1 MLAKEVDMKRTNL
14 KIIFVVLLLVV
25 LSVSACGKKESKDTK
40 DTKDKKET
48 VSKEEDTNALPKEKQ
63 MAKDIDS
70 FGANAIA
77 MSSGTYTLKTSS
89 IEITKAKEEAKQYV
103 VYCTATQESDMFKA
117 SNSYKMTYNLYDVGG
132 WVLDECIVEKIDMI
146 PKTTIPEE
154 EARYYATGGHNFTSL
169 TCTNTEKVSD
179 TQYIFHYVGKY
190 EYNYMDDVY
199 NNDVVCTYD
208 NEFGWYISY
217 VPKGSYHDWSKMYGT
232 WYGEKER
239 TNSKYSIKIV
249 VKDVNDATGK
259 LKFDVHVITS
269 WGLGKSGKVHEVHQQ
284 DVVVDIDY
292 NINMYAIFPKEGA
305 EYLTDDYYYF
315 FREEYT
321 DSEGYKRT
329 SSHGIKLLWG
339 KDIGMKHCHHSLV
352 DSYLELKK

>member
-1 MLAKEVDMKRTNL
+1 
-14 KIIFVVLLLVV
+14 
-25 LSVSACGKKESKDTK
+25 
-40 DTKDKKET
+40 
-48 VSKEEDTNALPKEKQ
+48 

-89 IEITKAKEEAKQYV
+89 IEITKAKEEAEQYV
-103 VYCTATQESDMFKA
+103 VYCTAKQESDMFKA
-117 SNSYKMTYNLYDVGG
+117 SNSYKMTYNFYDVGG

-208 NEFGWYISY
+208 NSFGWIISY
-217 VPKGSYHDWSKMYGT
+217 SPKGSYHDWSKMYGT
-232 WYGEKER
+232 WYGEYEPNIFKTTLTVKE
-239 TNSKYSIKIV
+239 
-249 VKDVNDATGK
+249 VNETTGTI
-259 LKFDVHVITS
+259 KFDVQLI
-269 WGLGKSGKVHEVHQQ
+269 GLGDTFLKEEVHKSN
-284 DVVVDIDY
+284 VVANINAIDY
-292 NINMYAIFPKEGA
+292 SWLLEQGKEYYADTEATTAG
-305 EYLTDDYYYF
+305 DDFEIY
-315 FREEYT
+315 
-321 DSEGYKRT
+321 
-329 SSHGIKLLWG
+329 WG
-339 KDIGMKHCHHSLV
+339 KDKGSFSTRIGAHCWITMT
-352 DSYLELKK
+352 KIK

>member
-1 MLAKEVDMKRTNL
+1 MKRANL

-70 FGANAIA
+70 FGANAID

-89 IEITKAKEEAKQYV
+89 IEITKAKEDAEQYV

-117 SNSYKMTYNLYDVGG
+117 SNSYKMTYNFYDVGG

-169 TCTNTEKVSD
+169 THTNTEKVSD

-208 NEFGWYISY
+208 NSFGWIISY
-217 VPKGSYHDWSKMYGT
+217 SPKGSYHDWSKMLGT
-232 WYGEKER
+232 WYGEYESNVHKTTVNIKE
-239 TNSKYSIKIV
+239 
-249 VKDVNDATGK
+249 VNEATGII
-259 LKFDVHVITS
+259 KFDVQVTGMGNQSYLRQDLYKTDVIAT
-269 WGLGKSGKVHEVHQQ
+269 
-284 DVVVDIDY
+284 
-292 NINMYAIFPKEGA
+292 F
-305 EYLTDDYYYF
+305 
-315 FREEYT
+315 EYT
-321 DSEGYKRT
+321 DQ
-329 SSHGIKLLWG
+329 SHLLEQGKDYWTEIKGSGQQDFFEIYWG
-339 KDIGMKHCHHSLV
+339 KDKGAWSTRYGTGRWVTMTKIK
-352 DSYLELKK
+352 